1 MPFAS
6 INPTI
11 PRTNP
16 ENFGGNCPPF
26 GKVEN
31 LSFFELAILNFFPKK
46 IYFASFLFKSV
57 TIYGIPWIGQNFE
70 DYPGFKQKARGIQ
83 NNEKHCRSVQHK

>member
-1 MPFAS
+1 MRIS
-6 INPTI
+6 
-11 PRTNP
+11 
-16 ENFGGNCPPF
+16 G
-26 GKVEN
+26 VEI
-31 LSFFELAILNFFPKK
+31 SVFFESAIFIFL
-46 IYFASFLFKSV
+46 ASFLFKSV